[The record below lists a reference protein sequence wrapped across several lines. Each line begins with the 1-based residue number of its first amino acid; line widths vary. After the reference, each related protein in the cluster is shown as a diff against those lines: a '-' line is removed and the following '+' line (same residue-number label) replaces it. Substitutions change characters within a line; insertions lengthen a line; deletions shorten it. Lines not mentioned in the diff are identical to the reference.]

1 MMRNLQFFF
10 TAVFFLIFSSVAG
23 AQSSAAAGSKAE
35 STSASKHDG
44 DLEGAATLP
53 DAPAAL
59 GSIVGTV
66 TDAYGDIV
74 PGAKVVL
81 DGPRPEDRIT
91 VLANDD
97 AFFQIKNV
105 KPGGPYRITV
115 SLDGFAPWTS
125 PEQTLNSGQEL
136 IVTGIALKVQG
147 GVTTVNAV
155 VSTEQLATEQIEI
168 EETQRVLGVF
178 PNFYVAYDI
187 NAAPLT
193 TKLKFQLAIRSS
205 IDPMTFVGSAFLAGI
220 NQAADTPD
228 YVQGAKGFGQR
239 MGATYADGLSD
250 ILFGGAILPS
260 LFHQDPRYFYQGTG
274 THKSRL
280 MHAID
285 SEFIARGDNGRW
297 QPNYSSIGGDL
308 ISGAFSET
316 YYPNSNRG
324 VGLLLNV
331 ALTDTAAR
339 IANNVVQEFVLR
351 KFTKTGHR

>member
-1 MMRNLQFFF
+1 MMRNLQFFCAAILYF
-10 TAVFFLIFSSVAG
+10 IFSHMAG
-23 AQSSAAAGSKAE
+23 AQTPAATGSKVNSSLA
-35 STSASKHDG
+35 SAHDG
-44 DLEGAATLP
+44 DGDEPGTLP
-53 DAPAAL
+53 DDPAAR
-59 GSIVGTV
+59 GRIIGTA
-66 TDAYGDIV
+66 TDVYGDVV

-81 DGPRPEDRIT
+81 EGPRPEDRRSL
-91 VLANDD
+91 VADEN
-97 AFFQIKNV
+97 AFFEFKDV
-105 KPGGPYRITV
+105 KPGGPYRVTV
-115 SLDGFAPWTS
+115 SLDGFVPWTS
-125 PEQTLNSGQEL
+125 PDQTLKPGQEV
-136 IVTGIALKVQG
+136 IVAGVGLKVQG

-155 VSTEQLATEQIEI
+155 VSTEELATEQIQI

-178 PNFYVAYDI
+178 PNFYVAYDP

-274 THKSRL
+274 SNKSRL
-280 MHAID
+280 FHAID

-308 ISGAFSET
+308 ISGALSET
-316 YYPNSNRG
+316 YYPRSNRG
-324 VGLLLNV
+324 GGLLLNV

-339 IANNVVQEFVLR
+339 IANNVVQEFILR
-351 KFTKTGHR
+351 RFTKSAH

>member
-1 MMRNLQFFF
+1 MMRNLQFFC
-10 TAVFFLIFSSVAG
+10 TAIFFFLFSSMAG
-23 AQSSAAAGSKAE
+23 GQSSAAAESKAE
-35 STSASKHDG
+35 SSPASVHAG
-44 DLEGAATLP
+44 DVEGTATLP
-53 DAPAAL
+53 EAPAAL

-66 TDAYGDIV
+66 TDLYGDIV
-74 PGAKVVL
+74 PGSKVVL
-81 DGPRPEDRIT
+81 DGPRPEDRKT
-91 VLANDD
+91 VLADD
-97 AFFQIKNV
+97 NAFFQFKNV
-105 KPGGPYRITV
+105 KPGGPYRITA
-115 SLDGFAPWTS
+115 SLAGFAPWTS
-125 PEQTLNSGQEL
+125 PEQTLNPGQEL
-136 IVTGIALKVQG
+136 IVTGIGLKVEG

-155 VSTEQLATEQIEI
+155 VSTVELATEQIHV

-205 IDPMTFVGSAFLAGI
+205 IDPMTFVGTAFLAGI

-260 LFHQDPRYFYQGTG
+260 IFHQDPRYFYQGTG

-280 MHAID
+280 LHAID

-351 KFTKTGHR
+351 KFTKSGH